1 MKRTMFVIVVMVGLL
16 AICSCEPVSIEDN
29 VRSQARVDSVK
40 YDSLPPGYVQIGD
53 VIINTNWDG
62 EKFQNF

>member
-1 MKRTMFVIVVMVGLL
+1 MRRILFLSVVVVGLT
-16 AICSCEPVSIEDN
+16 AICSCEPVTMEESN
-29 VRSQARVDSVK
+29 PTRQRVDTVS

>member
-1 MKRTMFVIVVMVGLL
+1 MFVIVDMVGLL
-16 AICSCEPVSIEDN
+16 AICSCEPVAIGEN

-40 YDSLPPGYVQIGD
+40 YDSLPPGYVQIAD

>member
-1 MKRTMFVIVVMVGLL
+1 MKRTMFVIVVMIGFI
-16 AICSCEPVSIEDN
+16 AICSCEPVSIEEN
-29 VRSQARVDSVK
+29 VRSQARVDSLK

-62 EKFQNF
+62 EKFQDF